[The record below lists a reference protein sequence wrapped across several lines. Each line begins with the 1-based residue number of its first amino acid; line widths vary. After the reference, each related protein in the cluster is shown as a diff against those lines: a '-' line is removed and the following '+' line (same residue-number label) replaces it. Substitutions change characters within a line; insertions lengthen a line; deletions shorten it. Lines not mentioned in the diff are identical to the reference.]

1 MARRSD
7 GPPVPDRRPEGAR
20 PDGERGGNGG
30 TDGEQVVTT
39 TRYVWLLL
47 GSIAFAKVGT
57 ILIIVWA
64 SRSGDVAPLVTATT
78 WHWLPIA
85 GALLAGPILFRL
97 RLRRV
102 RARREALRRAEWM
115 LPEGVAAPASVTSAD
130 AAGGTRD
137 ADSRGMRRAN
147 RAKPAEAG

>member
-7 GPPVPDRRPEGAR
+7 DALTPDRLPGGTR
-20 PDGERGGNGG
+20 PDPPGGDGG
-30 TDGEQVVTT
+30 ADAEQVVTT

-47 GSIAFAKVGT
+47 GSIAFAKLGT

-64 SRSGDVAPLVTATT
+64 SRPGEVAALVTATT

-85 GALLAGPILFRL
+85 GALLAGPILFRV

-102 RARREALRRAEWM
+102 RAKREALRRAEWM
-115 LPEGVAAPASVTSAD
+115 LPEAPGSVSTKDMGAAD
-130 AAGGTRD
+130 AARD
-137 ADSRGMRRAN
+137 AKPGARRTKAI
-147 RAKPAEAG
+147 

>member
-7 GPPVPDRRPEGAR
+7 DALTPDRPLGGAQ
-20 PDGERGGNGG
+20 PDPTGR
-30 TDGEQVVTT
+30 DGDADAEQVVTT

-47 GSIAFAKVGT
+47 GSIAFAKLGT

-64 SRSGDVAPLVTATT
+64 SRPGEVAALVTATT

-85 GALLAGPILFRL
+85 GALLAGPVLFRL

-102 RARREALRRAEWM
+102 RAKREALRRAEWM
-115 LPEGVAAPASVTSAD
+115 LPEGVVPASVTSAD